1 MKKTR
6 ILKRLIAVI
15 IAVAC
20 VASILTETVGAWKT
34 KTHGYSAN
42 LLLDEIKKGYFMI
55 DGSRYDIPSEFLDAL
70 NSYPAAFRAGT
81 LGPDFY
87 PDMLT
92 GQSYIHPYD
101 ADAGIGVGDWLME
114 LVDAVNAL
122 PKDHK
127 KRKEA
132 LAFTLGMAIHYAG
145 DMFGHDFINA
155 FAGGAY
161 PAYAEAAQDKNKLFY
176 IIRHMAQETYMDSL
190 IGDRLGSTSVAAPEK
205 FIMNSWIY
213 EGTANNG
220 PANIYS
226 NYDGG
231 MMYQYK
237 YLVEMRE
244 KLYKYAEKQRESITP
259 PMPQIVQYLDRWIED
274 LDNATYQLIVA
285 FDDIAHDFLT
295 GANGKGDVA
304 IVTDRLN
311 KWLDDYGKYASPAP
325 DILTDIAKAF
335 GKGKDWVLK
344 ELGLSYISEAW
355 KQFKNELVQ
364 DMILWGLAQAG
375 IDYNKY
381 ADYLKD
387 PELALEA
394 NGGSEADY
402 LEFKSYM
409 DAFASNYERLDAFY
423 NTLMMGRLI
432 LMGPDN
438 LNSFFRKYG
447 VTSSFQN
454 GSGHIMMDEFDIEIK
469 TKDGSI
475 LTTYGTDDNVFVD
488 VYENGKKICSKLLDK
503 SGYDDFE
510 RGDDDTYTVSLP
522 HQISPDKFSLSLR
535 IEKIS
540 AVEADPDEWTINGV
554 WVTCKC
560 GGVYIFGKTVTTK
573 LPNGQTITLELP
585 GTIKVLDKEH
595 TFKKWGSKLNMN
607 PGIKSGD
614 LSYTTALNPTII
626 SFMKSNDNSTQWVNS
641 GNILWNNMTARRNI
655 LYEVFHG
662 FKPTIALSVSKT
674 SFYQGESAQLKAEF
688 TSYWNGIT
696 KARRDKEYI
705 VSSVGETKQQACTGT
720 VRIININNGG
730 AQVLTG
736 TVNNGKMT
744 VSLNSLEPGN
754 YRLRA
759 EYDGDA
765 YNGSANSNVVNIQ
778 VLAPRYTVTYK
789 VANGFWS
796 DGTNGAKTETVSRG
810 GHPAYVPT
818 GMRPAYGFEGGRWNA
833 DPYNATIAGNTTFV
847 YQFDEMPRYT
857 VTYRIVNGTW
867 SDGSTGDKTETLYR
881 GEHPAAVPAG
891 MIARPGCG
899 NGSWDADPSSVS
911 VGGDRTFTYTF
922 SELPKYT
929 VTYRVE
935 NGTWSDGSATELTET
950 VISGD
955 SPASVP
961 SGMKPAD
968 GFGGGRWD
976 EDPSSATIDG
986 ERTFTYTFDPLP
998 TYTVTYKVVNGMWA
1012 DGSATEL
1019 TEEVMSGKSPAAVPT
1034 GMKATEG
1041 FAGGSWNA
1049 DPAAAKIT
1057 GDTTFTYT
1065 FEELKKYVVTFEVE
1079 NGAWGDG
1086 TREQKTVTLTG
1097 LDDTMYLSADQ
1108 IPAVGSDP
1116 DDTFKAGSWNNTPTE
1131 TTEITGD
1138 VKFTYTYAKE
1148 DTITRTVTFK
1158 VVNGAWNNGSKSKI
1172 TVKLTGYEGD
1182 VLTLDESQIP
1192 AVGANPNS
1200 TYKAG
1205 SWNVEPKAGVEIT
1218 GNPTYTYTYAKK
1230 DAISQTVTFKVV
1242 NGAWDDG
1249 STDDITVV
1257 LNGYENDVLKL
1268 DEAQIPAVGGKPD
1281 ETYKPGKWDT
1291 DPEANAGITD
1301 DPTYTYTYAK
1311 KDAISQ
1317 TVTFKVEN
1325 GAWDDGTTDDITV
1338 TLTGYEG
1345 DVLKLDGAQIPTAGK
1360 NPADTYKAGK
1370 WDTAPKANTAI
1381 NGDPTYIYTYAKK
1394 DAISRTVTF
1403 RVEDGA
1409 WNDGT
1414 TEDKTVTLTGYEGDV
1429 LTLGEKDIPAVGG
1442 KPDETYK
1449 PGAWDTEPEAGAAV
1463 TTDPVYT
1470 YTYVKKDTVNLT
1482 VTFKVV
1488 NGAWDDGSTNDMTAT
1503 LTGLEGDV
1511 LKLDH
1516 AQIPAVG
1523 NRPDATYRSGAW
1535 DYAPET
1541 DAGITDDF
1549 TFTYTYVL
1557 KDQFV
1562 VTYETN
1568 GGTRTA
1574 SETVYS
1580 KDPVTVPAD
1589 PEKRS
1594 FAFTGW
1600 FADEAC
1606 ETEFDFRA
1614 GVEADTVV
1622 YAGWEQVT
1630 YEAEGDV
1637 SYTDGSDDEV
1647 VITVRRSHDE
1657 DSCFDHFTGVTAD
1670 GVSLIEGT
1678 DYTAVAGSTVVTL
1691 KNSLLQELGEGVHNV
1706 TVVFDDGRAELSLT
1720 VNSAPSTP
1728 QTGEPDHF
1736 VILFAMVAAGAAL
1749 VALCGKRRRTV

>member
-190 IGDRLGSTSVAAPEK
+190 IGNRLGSTSVAAPEK

-237 YLVEMRE
+237 YLVEMRA

-522 HQISPDKFSLSLR
+522 HQISPDKFTLSLR
-535 IEKIS
+535 IQKIS

-655 LYEVFHG
+655 LYEIFHG
-662 FKPTIALSVSKT
+662 FKPTIALSVNKT
-674 SFYQGESAQLKAEF
+674 SFYQGESVYLSADF

-705 VSSVGETKQQACTGT
+705 VSSVGETKQQACSGT
-720 VRIININNGG
+720 VRIVNVNNGET
-730 AQVLTG
+730 QVLTG
-736 TVNNGKMT
+736 TVSNGKMS
-744 VSLNSLEPGN
+744 VNLNSLAPGN

-759 EYDGDA
+759 NYDGDA
-765 YNGSANSNVVNIQ
+765 YNGSAKSNVVNIQ
-778 VLAPRYTVTYK
+778 VLAPRYTVTYR

-796 DGTNGAKTETVSRG
+796 DGTNGAKTETVSKG
-810 GHPAYVPT
+810 SSPAYIPT
-818 GMRPAYGFEGGRWNA
+818 GMRPSYGYEGGVWDP
-833 DPYNATIAGNTTFV
+833 DPYNATITGNKTFI
-847 YQFDEMPRYT
+847 YRFDEMPRYT
-857 VTYRIVNGTW
+857 VTYKVVNGTW
-867 SDGSTGDKTETLYR
+867 SDGSTAGLTETLYR
-881 GEHPAAVPAG
+881 GEYPSSVPSG
-891 MIARPGCG
+891 MIAMPGYG
-899 NGSWDADPSSVS
+899 GGSWDADPYSTSI
-911 VGGDRTFTYTF
+911 GGDRTFTYTF
-922 SELPKYT
+922 GELPRYA
-929 VTYRVE
+929 VTYKVV
-935 NGTWSDGSATELTET
+935 NGTWSDGSAAELTET

-961 SGMKPAD
+961 SGMKPSD

-976 EDPSSATIDG
+976 EDPANATISG
-986 ERTFTYTFDPLP
+986 ARTFTYTFDPLP
-998 TYTVTYKVVNGMWA
+998 TYTVTYKVANGSWS
-1012 DGSATEL
+1012 DGSTDDMTE
-1019 TEEVMSGKSPAAVPT
+1019 TVTSGKSPAAVPS
-1034 GMKATEG
+1034 GMKAAEG
-1041 FAGGSWNA
+1041 YAGGSWNA

-1057 GDTTFTYT
+1057 GNTTFTYT

-1097 LDDTMYLSADQ
+1097 LDDTMYLLADQ

-1205 SWNVEPKAGVEIT
+1205 SWNAEPKAGVEIT

-1268 DEAQIPAVGGKPD
+1268 DESQIPAVGGKPD
-1281 ETYKPGKWDT
+1281 ETYKPGAWDT
-1291 DPEANAGITD
+1291 EPEANAGITD
-1301 DPTYTYTYAK
+1301 DPTYT
-1311 KDAISQ
+1311 
-1317 TVTFKVEN
+1317 
-1325 GAWDDGTTDDITV
+1325 
-1338 TLTGYEG
+1338 
-1345 DVLKLDGAQIPTAGK
+1345 
-1360 NPADTYKAGK
+1360 
-1370 WDTAPKANTAI
+1370 
-1381 NGDPTYIYTYAKK
+1381 YTYAKK